1 MKKEKQLEIA
11 FRMLLIEMLESI
23 GIDNWAPVTID
34 KYIMLL
40 LKEVSIRTSI
50 K

>member
-1 MKKEKQLEIA
+1 MTKKKQLEIA

-23 GIDNWAPVTID
+23 GIDNWAPITID
-34 KYIMLL
+34 KYTQLL
-40 LKEVSIRTSI
+40 LKEVSIRTPI

>member
-1 MKKEKQLEIA
+1 MDKKKQLEIA
-11 FRMLLIEMLESI
+11 FRTLLIEMLESI

-34 KYIMLL
+34 KYSKLL
-40 LKEVSIRTSI
+40 LKEVSIRTKI